1 MKEEVLYKKN
11 KIERKELKSNF
22 LKKSI
27 LRLDYDY
34 LFEENMEE
42 IIKNLNP
49 YLNNEG
55 FRMKAKTMA
64 ELSTNINGDKL
75 IQEEQII
82 FNKTKQ
88 EKFPSYISEDQN
100 VILDISR
107 NFTTITVNYKENKP
121 FEEIMEIFNRIISEI
136 RKVREGLNLNRIG
149 IRKINLYLLKN
160 IENIN
165 NYFEESIFSFNSQD
179 LKKVL
184 LKQQLEVF
192 NYNSYKVNLRSEI
205 NQGVITENENKESIA
220 YRVSLDIDVYDD
232 VLEKNQI
239 DLKTMNQDL
248 FEIYK
253 SNLKV
258 EFLEDLKKENYK
270 NEELIKL

>member
-1 MKEEVLYKKN
+1 MIRLRKQKREGKDLKEEVLYKKN

-88 EKFPSYISEDQN
+88 EKFPSYISKDQN

-192 NYNSYKVNLRSEI
+192 NYNS
-205 NQGVITENENKESIA
+205 
-220 YRVSLDIDVYDD
+220 
-232 VLEKNQI
+232 
-239 DLKTMNQDL
+239 
-248 FEIYK
+248 
-253 SNLKV
+253 
-258 EFLEDLKKENYK
+258 
-270 NEELIKL
+270 